1 MTHAT
6 AAAADTIDLRD
17 ELGPPVSERS
27 ERRDGGHELQAVRVR
42 RARSIDL
49 NEVAELWADCGL
61 VPAGAG
67 FRNEMQRK
75 LLSDPDLFLLAVD
88 TADDGRIVGALLG
101 GFDGR
106 TATVSRLVTHPDRRR
121 RGIAAQLIT
130 AFADRLGQVGAA
142 SARVVLLDDLPGM
155 RAVWERLG
163 HAAEPDLPVFRLVTP
178 A

>member
-1 MTHAT
+1 MTQAAT
-6 AAAADTIDLRD
+6 TAGDTIDLRD
-17 ELGPPVSERS
+17 QLPV
-27 ERRDGGHELQAVRVR
+27 VRVR

-49 NEVAELWADCGL
+49 NEVAALWADCGL

-88 TADDGRIVGALLG
+88 PSDGGRIVGALLG

-121 RGIAAQLIT
+121 LGIASELVR
-130 AFADRLGQVGAA
+130 AFTDRLAQVGGAA
-142 SARVVLLDDLPGM
+142 ARIVLLDDLPGM
-155 RAVWERLG
+155 RALWERLG
-163 HAAEPDLPVFRLVTP
+163 HAAEPDLPVFRLAAP